1 MSQENVA
8 TSKRGLEEGFNRGNL
23 SVVDEDTT
31 EDFVNH
37 DPLVGDQDREA
48 SKQSIAGYRQAFPDL
63 HLTIEDI
70 FAADDKVVIRWS
82 VQGTFEN
89 DFMGLK
95 ATHEVG
101 DPVRGITID
110 RYEGGKIAE
119 SWSQWDT
126 LTFMRDIGAIPEQA
140 PASAGS

>member
-1 MSQENVA
+1 MSQENIA
-8 TSKRGLEEGFNRGNL
+8 TSKRGLEEAFNRGNL
-23 SVVDEDTT
+23 SVIDEDTT
-31 EDFVNH
+31 EDFVSH

-48 SKQSIAGYRQAFPDL
+48 SKQGIAGYRQAFPDL
-63 HLTIEDI
+63 HCTIEDI
-70 FAADDKVVIRWS
+70 FATGDKVVMRWS
-82 VQGTFEN
+82 AQGTFEN

-126 LTFMRDIGAIPEQA
+126 LTFMRDIGAIPTGA
-140 PASAGS
+140 AASAES

>member
-23 SVVDEDTT
+23 SVIDEDTT
-31 EDFVNH
+31 KDFVSH
-37 DPLVGDQDREA
+37 DPLVGDQDRDA
-48 SKQSIAGYRQAFPDL
+48 SKQGIVGYRQAFPDL

-89 DFMGLK
+89 EFMGLK
-95 ATHEVG
+95 PTHEVG
-101 DPVRGITID
+101 DPVRGTTID

-126 LTFMRDIGAIPEQA
+126 LTFMRNIGAIPEQA